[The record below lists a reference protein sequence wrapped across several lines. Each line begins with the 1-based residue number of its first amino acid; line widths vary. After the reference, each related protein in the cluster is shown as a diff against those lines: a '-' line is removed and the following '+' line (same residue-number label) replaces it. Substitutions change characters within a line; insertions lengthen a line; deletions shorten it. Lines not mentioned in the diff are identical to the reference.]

1 MCKASWTVSTT
12 NEFQLKP
19 SNLRYY
25 IQMFP
30 QMNNNDSQVA
40 TDTLVIKISWT
51 HTIHPKFI
59 INNKTTR
66 ANLSLKLAIV
76 V

>member
-30 QMNNNDSQVA
+30 QMNDSQVA

-51 HTIHPKFI
+51 HTMHPKFV
-59 INNKTTR
+59 NNKTTR

>member
-25 IQMFP
+25 IQMFL

-40 TDTLVIKISWT
+40 TDTLVIKIS
-51 HTIHPKFI
+51 
-59 INNKTTR
+59 
-66 ANLSLKLAIV
+66 
-76 V
+76 

>member
-12 NEFQLKP
+12 NEFQLTP

-25 IQMFP
+25 IQ
-30 QMNNNDSQVA
+30 
-40 TDTLVIKISWT
+40 KT
-51 HTIHPKFI
+51 HTIHPKFV
-59 INNKTTR
+59 NNKTTR
-66 ANLSLKLAIV
+66 ADLSLELAIV